1 MNSHLVTGSVTKDI
15 ERLDAYW
22 DVAIVDPPRKGL
34 GERGVE
40 AVTSALPRRVVY
52 VACDPASLARD
63 SRILAGIGYD
73 LIEATP
79 IDLFPQ
85 TYHVEVVATFDRK
98 PFSDEA

>member
-1 MNSHLVTGSVTKDI
+1 VTGSVTKDI

-63 SRILAGIGYD
+63 SRILAGVGYD

-85 TYHVEVVATFDRK
+85 TYHVEVVATFDRQ